1 MLATT
6 LQCDVL
12 FPVREEAALE
22 IVQGAALWYDVPLS
36 CLLSPYHRLLARS
49 HRKKIRQLGSLNNWI
64 LKI

>member
-6 LQCDVL
+6 LQYDVL

-22 IVQGAALWYDVPLS
+22 IVQGVALWYDVLLS

-49 HRKKIRQLGSLNNWI
+49 HRRKIRQL
-64 LKI
+64 